1 MTTLPWEARCTAS
14 GHGYVCVGGADDG
27 NFAAIKVAGFPPAD
41 PSDVDALLPL
51 DLSARRA
58 TVPRPPL
65 LGAANRIRLDKIG
78 EDIVNSISIHEL
90 EYGPEDEKEVVA
102 VLTNNDKTVRVYSLT
117 HNLEIAV
124 LDLPFPMNHATIS
137 PDGQLMVA
145 VGDQN
150 TAFFYERGLRSS
162 SPTKGLDVKPK
173 PLPSSEWTPL
183 VEANLFVPEGSLIEG
198 YFATAWSPSG
208 RLCAVG
214 SECGYITVF
223 DIDVLTT
230 LEYDGE
236 DAILQVIGST
246 RPSITI
252 GAGAVRTI
260 QFSPAPW
267 DLLIWS
273 EDQGRVCVA
282 DLRSGLKVKQVL
294 TLDPKEEGLDR
305 VEIADFDI
313 TLCPELHAL
322 GRDTAHR
329 RSSRRLESL
338 ASEYRARHYRQLGV
352 VFSDDDPNGLTP
364 YERQIIDS
372 LPTTRQILDDLS
384 AARRDE
390 ESERRITPRSIVYND
405 SQEESQRRY
414 RTATVHPFPSLRS
427 DSRAREDLMMAQA
440 AMQRAH
446 QRAERDRLTNERDS
460 LRDTLYTQAAL
471 AHLANADEGGE
482 GGLHPSSSGRPQVNI
497 RRASSRLNPE
507 GRSNLSRNNGNIT
520 DRPTTRSPGPIPP
533 HARRVDAQVVTSTDE
548 AWRTIEEAL
557 AINARAAENV
567 RDTAA
572 TDPRSERRLRQ
583 LTQMRER
590 LRSVREAAPLD
601 SFSISTLRDPYNR
614 RTSRSTHSSSN
625 NGVRTAG
632 LAMSEDGRTLYCGT
646 EEGIFEFKM
655 NLHERKCFPAITPR

>member
-1 MTTLPWEARCTAS
+1 M
-14 GHGYVCVGGADDG
+14 CVGGADDG

-51 DLSARRA
+51 DLSRRT

-90 EYGPEDEKEVVA
+90 DNGPGEGSDVVA

-117 HNLEIAV
+117 HNLETTV
-124 LDLPFPMNHATIS
+124 LDLDFPMNHATIS

-145 VGDQN
+145 VGDRN
-150 TAFFYERGLRSS
+150 TAYFFERDLSFS
-162 SPTKGLDVKPK
+162 TPTKGGDVKSRTPCT
-173 PLPSSEWTPL
+173 SEWTLL
-183 VEANLFVPEGSLIEG
+183 VKVDLFVPEGSLIKG

-223 DIDVLTT
+223 DVEMLSK
-230 LEYDGE
+230 LEDDGE
-236 DAILQVIGST
+236 DAVLEVISST
-246 RPSITI
+246 RPDVTI
-252 GAGAVRTI
+252 GPGAVRTM

-273 EDQGRVCVA
+273 EDQARVCVA
-282 DLRSGLKVKQVL
+282 DLRSGLKAKQVL

-322 GRDTAHR
+322 RRETVHR
-329 RSSRRLESL
+329 RNNRRLESL
-338 ASEYRARHYRQLGV
+338 ASEYRTRHYRQLGV
-352 VFSDDDPNGLTP
+352 VFSDDDPNGLSP
-364 YERQIIDS
+364 YERQIVDS
-372 LPTTRQILDDLS
+372 LPTARQILDDLS
-384 AARRDE
+384 TSRQRE
-390 ESERRITPRSIVYND
+390 EGRERGITPRSINYND
-405 SQEESQRRY
+405 SQSGERRY
-414 RTATVHPFPSLRS
+414 RTATAHPFPSLRS
-427 DSRAREDLMMAQA
+427 DGRARE
-440 AMQRAH
+440 
-446 QRAERDRLTNERDS
+446 RDS
-460 LRDTLYTQAAL
+460 FYIQA
-471 AHLANADEGGE
+471 AHLANGGEGEE
-482 GGLHPSSSGRPQVNI
+482 GGLHPSSGGRPQANS
-497 RRASSRLNPE
+497 RRMSSRLHAD

-533 HARRVDAQVVTSTDE
+533 HARGVDAQIVASTDE

-557 AINARAAENV
+557 AINARAAETV
-567 RDTAA
+567 RDTTA

-590 LRSVREAAPLD
+590 LRTVRDNPLD
-601 SFSISTLRDPYNR
+601 GFSMSTLSAPYR
-614 RTSRSTHSSSN
+614 RASRSTHNSN

-632 LAMSEDGRTLYCGT
+632 LAMSQDGRTLYCGT

-655 NLHERKCFPAITPR
+655 NLHARKCFPAITPR